1 MKHKL
6 ILLSLLFVSLLQAQ
20 EKKESYS
27 FSLQQAIAHAL
38 EHSYSSIN
46 ANRDIASAKQKKWE
60 TTAAGL
66 PQINA
71 GLDYQNNFELQKSLI
86 PAEFFGGNPGEFAEV
101 AFGTKHNMNAH
112 ANLSQLIF
120 DGSYIVALQASKTY
134 LKYYENAKQKT
145 NTEIKEMVVNA

>member
-1 MKHKL
+1 MKNKIVL
-6 ILLSLLFVSLLQAQ
+6 TFLLLVSILQAQ
-20 EKKESYS
+20 DKKVSYS
-27 FSLQQAIAHAL
+27 FSLQQAIDHAL
-38 EHSYSSIN
+38 EHNYSSIN

-71 GLDYQNNFELQKSLI
+71 SVDYQNNFELQKSVV

-101 AFGTKHNMNAH
+101 AFGTKQNMNAR
-112 ANLSQLIF
+112 ASLSQLIF

-134 LKYYENAKQKT
+134 LR
-145 NTEIKEMVVNA
+145 